1 MHLCVNQ
8 VLAMGNSVGVRSVG
22 VGLSSD
28 NVLNVLWLVRDS
40 WRHRYLDNNKLN
52 GPIPE
57 TMGELRMLKDL

>member
-1 MHLCVNQ
+1 M
-8 VLAMGNSVGVRSVG
+8 GVRSVG